1 MGYKMKKQFLFI
13 SLSLMFSVAAQAE
26 LQRYT
31 KTMKNG
37 GTVSFVKE
45 SGMTAEEFSRSPYQ
59 LKPDPAWLEKN
70 FPLTNT
76 ERQNITAQDL
86 DQMTQEEVDQIY
98 VRSRAGRIVPDS
110 YAGTVMIKDG
120 LLKDGKNTLFKN
132 SRMAAIA
139 ERFCRSFGKTDLVE
153 CLSELAWKGK
163 RIYPVDSNG
172 QYQLRNA
179 ISIIASESLKYALM
193 PFTQAASPKNWL
205 LRTTELFNGSLKYM
219 LFPAKVYCGQSLL
232 DSRRESII
240 IDYAWGDEFTPF
252 IRGIDDLAG
261 RGYMD
266 IRDEVRA
273 VRPGLYLGRAY
284 TNKIFLLNFT
294 LTSATQIASAGQN
307 TASVD
312 GQCFSGTTTR

>member
-1 MGYKMKKQFLFI
+1 MKKSFLFI
-13 SLSLMFSVAAQAE
+13 SVAMTFSLTAQAE

-37 GTVSFVKE
+37 GSVTFVKE
-45 SGMTAEEFSRSPYQ
+45 QGMTPEEFSRSPHN
-59 LKPDPAWLEKN
+59 LKPDAAWLDRN
-70 FPLTNT
+70 FPLSNV
-76 ERQNITAQDL
+76 ERASITAADL
-86 DQMTQEEVDQIY
+86 DQMTQEELDQIY
-98 VRSRAGRIVPDS
+98 IRSRAGRIVPDTYTGS
-110 YAGTVMIKDG
+110 VMIKDG
-120 LLKDGKNTLFKN
+120 LLKDGKSTIFKT

-153 CLSELAWKGK
+153 CISELAWKGK
-163 RIYPVDSNG
+163 RIYPVNENG
-172 QYQLRNA
+172 QYELRNA
-179 ISIIASESLKYALM
+179 ISIVASESLKYALM
-193 PFTQAASPKNWL
+193 PFTQAANPKNWL

-219 LFPAKVYCGQSLL
+219 LFPAKVYCGQSLI
-232 DSRRESII
+232 DSRRESVI
-240 IDYAWGDEFTPF
+240 IDYAWGDEFSPF

-261 RGYMD
+261 RGYLD

-294 LTSATQIASAGQN
+294 LTSTTQMSAAGTN

-312 GQCFSGTTTR
+312 GTCFNGATTR